1 MLPRRKLDGVEVKG
15 IVIGIT
21 GLAGSGKSL
30 VAANLAQEGFEVYSL
45 DASGHVLLEEP
56 DVKKRLTGEFGEET
70 ICAADG
76 TIDRKKLGALVF
88 SSKRKLSRL
97 NAIVHPVMAER
108 AKKWINETRAAGR
121 AGIVEGALVYEFGLK
136 DVLDGVI
143 LVDAPFEE
151 RLKRLK
157 KSRGWDKA
165 RLLAI
170 EAAHGKKMNVDKKVE
185 QGALLVKNTGT
196 TSGLL
201 DKVHSIMEERHW
213 LPTKTK
219 T

>member
-1 MLPRRKLDGVEVKG
+1 MKET
-15 IVIGIT
+15 VIGVT
-21 GLAGSGKSL
+21 GPAGSGKSL
-30 VAANLAQEGFEVYSL
+30 VAEMLARAGFEVYSL
-45 DASGHVLLEEP
+45 DASGHVLLE
-56 DVKKRLTGEFGEET
+56 DAAVKKQLVREFGKET

-76 TIDRKKLGALVF
+76 TVDRKKLGALVF
-88 SSKRKLSRL
+88 SDKQKLGRL
-97 NAIVHPVMAER
+97 NAIVHPVMVER
-108 AKKWINETRAAGR
+108 AKKWVKGVRAAGR

-157 KSRGWDKA
+157 ESRGWDKA

-170 EAAHGKKMNVDKKVE
+170 EAAQVQVDQKIK

-196 TSGLL
+196 TSELV